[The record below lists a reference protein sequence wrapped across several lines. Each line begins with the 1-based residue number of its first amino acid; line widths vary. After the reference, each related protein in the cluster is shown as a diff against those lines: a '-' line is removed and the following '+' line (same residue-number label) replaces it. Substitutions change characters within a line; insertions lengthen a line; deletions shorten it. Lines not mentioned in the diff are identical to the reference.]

1 MKIGNKEFDTA
12 KHTYIMG
19 ILNVTPDSFSDGG
32 KWNGYDAAMRHAEE
46 LLEGGTDILD
56 IGGESTRP
64 GHQQITSEEEITRTA
79 PVIEAC
85 IRKRMLS
92 VPKCKYR
99 NVRDQRWGK
108 CIFLSIAI
116 RPNKKIRY
124 SLLFVEVISYLFFY
138 PLYFARNCAI
148 SSMQPST
155 SFSSATSAGICI

>member
-1 MKIGNKEFDTA
+1 MNRVASPLYPNTISGVVYQSGQFAPTWDGKLKPRLA
-12 KHTYIMG
+12 KRTC
-19 ILNVTPDSFSDGG
+19 ILMLSGRSG
-32 KWNGYDAAMRHAEE
+32 
-46 LLEGGTDILD
+46 
-56 IGGESTRP
+56 STRRS
-64 GHQQITSEEEITRTA
+64 T
-79 PVIEAC
+79 AC
-85 IRKRMLS
+85 IRKRMLP
-92 VPKCKYR
+92 VPKRKYR